1 MKYSPNSGHQHS
13 IVFEGAAASKHDS
26 LRKST
31 SAMALMTVMA
41 LMALIGANSALAAD
55 AWTGTHLGVHAAG
68 SRYVSDGNTT
78 RGDGGVGSNANQE
91 SASVRHE
98 ASGLGVSLSMRRRLD
113 SGLLTGIEAD
123 LSRLDHRAENTNVIS
138 SGVFTGQ
145 PSASLRYQA
154 PWLATVRLS
163 AGWELGSTLVF
174 ASAGVALADEQ
185 VSRTQYEANTGTG
198 LTEARFTESE
208 RATRLGWVL
217 GAGAQWQLRP
227 NWSLRAEYT
236 WTQFNH
242 EDYRFPNARGGA
254 QNSYSTVQG
263 RIADNGMQLKQLRVG
278 LQYRFRA
285 LQ

>member
-1 MKYSPNSGHQHS
+1 MKCSTSPGKKLASA
-13 IVFEGAAASKHDS
+13 FEGARRKNDSIRTASAA
-26 LRKST
+26 
-31 SAMALMTVMA
+31 MA
-41 LMALIGANSALAAD
+41 LMALMGANSAQAAD

-78 RGDGGVGSNANQE
+78 RGDGGVGSNASQE
-91 SASVRHE
+91 SASVRQE
-98 ASGLGVSLSMRRRLD
+98 ASGLGVSLSMRKRLD

-123 LSRLDHRAENTNVIS
+123 LSRLDHRAENTNFIS

-145 PSASLRYQA
+145 PSASLRYKA

-198 LTEARFTESE
+198 LTEARFTETE

-236 WTQFNH
+236 WTQFNN

-254 QNSYSTVQG
+254 QSSGYPTVQG
-263 RIADNGMQLKQLRVG
+263 RIADNGMQLRQLRVG
-278 LQYRFRA
+278 LQYRFKA